1 MSKRVC
7 SILVILSV
15 IIAITPTGY
24 GDEMSNYMIDTL
36 DQLSNLTP
44 HAYEGQQRG
53 YFIGG
58 SLSTRIPNDV
68 IQPFSYTPPQFHVG
82 CNGIDIVMGG
92 FSYLNFDYIIR
103 KLQNILQAAPFLAF
117 DIAIQTLCEQCRSAM
132 NAAEHFSQLVNK
144 LNFSSCKSA
153 EALVAALTPEKIRRK
168 IIAKVSAQKQKE
180 GQEDGFFS
188 ALNKA
193 IEDANSS
200 IDYYVQQYQAMVNGV
215 DLNALQP
222 YNPSLLQNAASA
234 TGLGTVGIYLDFMRA
249 VIGDVVAGEPIGGTG
264 NTLFEPIDVPPCYTT
279 FDADTIISDFL
290 DGHYKRRH
298 SGSGSQCEE
307 VNMDTPLVQEVEDRL
322 RRIYDT
328 IASDGQ
334 LTQEQINLIN
344 AASIPVYSF
353 LKLAYMSNEPTV
365 AQATIEE
372 MGNLVATDVIYT
384 AITRLGIGLHKA
396 LTQYKNFANKED
408 LVGKKISEEKIE
420 EMLKRIKELR
430 KSMYHYWRDAMQ
442 EFSDKYTSFLDK
454 YQQEQAKVM
463 DALQRTQLARSY
475 QLQGLLTK

>member
-1 MSKRVC
+1 
-7 SILVILSV
+7 
-15 IIAITPTGY
+15 
-24 GDEMSNYMIDTL
+24 
-36 DQLSNLTP
+36 
-44 HAYEGQQRG
+44 
-53 YFIGG
+53 
-58 SLSTRIPNDV
+58 
-68 IQPFSYTPPQFHVG
+68 
-82 CNGIDIVMGG
+82 
-92 FSYLNFDYIIR
+92 
-103 KLQNILQAAPFLAF
+103 
-117 DIAIQTLCEQCRSAM
+117 
-132 NAAEHFSQLVNK
+132 
-144 LNFSSCKSA
+144 
-153 EALVAALTPEKIRRK
+153 
-168 IIAKVSAQKQKE
+168 
-180 GQEDGFFS
+180 
-188 ALNKA
+188 
-193 IEDANSS
+193 
-200 IDYYVQQYQAMVNGV
+200 
-215 DLNALQP
+215 
-222 YNPSLLQNAASA
+222 
-234 TGLGTVGIYLDFMRA
+234 
-249 VIGDVVAGEPIGGTG
+249 
-264 NTLFEPIDVPPCYTT
+264 
-279 FDADTIISDFL
+279 
-290 DGHYKRRH
+290 
-298 SGSGSQCEE
+298 
-307 VNMDTPLVQEVEDRL
+307 VEDRL